1 MKRFALAMIASAG
14 VAFAMPASATIF
26 GYTGAELTYTVPSS
40 GVYSIL
46 AFGAQG
52 GGDGDGDA
60 GAAGAEASGQFN
72 LFSGEML
79 SIIVGGAGSPG
90 DLFSSGGGG
99 GGGTFALGPSGVLV
113 GAGGGGGGGSDA
125 PEAAFGGVGGAVTAG
140 PGGDG
145 WPRQYLYPA

>member
-1 MKRFALAMIASAG
+1 MKWFALAMIASAG

-52 GGDGDGDA
+52 GRDGDGDA

-79 SIIVGGAGSPG
+79 SIIVGGAGSAGGPG
-90 DLFSSGGGG
+90 DFFNSGGGGG
-99 GGGTFALGPSGVLV
+99 GGGTFALGPSGLLV

-125 PEAAFGGVGGAVTAG
+125 PEAAFGGVGGASHRR
-140 PGGDG
+140 
-145 WPRQYLYPA
+145 PRR